1 MDRGAIVMDNN
12 YFTPPEDAVDTP
24 ISIIWIR
31 GDVIFSLLKEGYDP
45 DSVEANKK
53 TFDAM
58 QKLAGK
64 SKVGLIAET
73 THLKQG
79 SKEVRRYAS
88 RRMVELFYA
97 TAYITP
103 NVFSKMV
110 MTAFLTLANPPYPVK
125 FFLKTEEALKWLEK
139 QREQ

>member
-1 MDRGAIVMDNN
+1 MDTGAIVMDNN
-12 YFTPPEDAVDTP
+12 YFTPPEDAIDTP
-24 ISIIWIR
+24 ISIIWVR
-31 GDVIFSLLKEGYDP
+31 GEVLFSLLKEGYDP
-45 DSVEANKK
+45 NSLADNKK
-53 TFDAM
+53 TFEGM
-58 QKLAGK
+58 KKLAGRR
-64 SKVGLIAET
+64 KVGLLAET

-88 RRMVELFYA
+88 RKMTELFFA

-125 FFLKTEEALKWLEK
+125 FFLNTEEALKWLEK
-139 QREQ
+139 QRLQ